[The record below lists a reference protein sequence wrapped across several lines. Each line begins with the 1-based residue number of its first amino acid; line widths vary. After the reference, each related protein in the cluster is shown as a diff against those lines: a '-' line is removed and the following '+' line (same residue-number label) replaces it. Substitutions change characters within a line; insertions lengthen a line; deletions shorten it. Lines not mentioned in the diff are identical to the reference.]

1 VSRNRLLSILLLG
14 ATIAATSTTRASLYL
29 SAAPAENFTPAAKFL
44 SAALPATGAVPSPAA
59 KHKKKS
65 RSTQPPPLHGPLP
78 AQIATILADPPLAGS
93 FWGISVTQL
102 DGTPIFALN
111 DDKRFAAA
119 SSTKL
124 LTTAAAFTLLG
135 PRFTTTTRV
144 FAPAGVA
151 AGTVH
156 GDLILY
162 GMGDTSMSARSLP
175 YNGHTERNGDPLS
188 AYDDLAQQIAAAG
201 VRQVD
206 GNITGDDT
214 YFPWQPWPNGWAWND
229 LQWEYGAPVSAL
241 ITNDNVVYL
250 TITPGAAPG
259 DPATYTW
266 LPQIDYFTLQ
276 SSIRTVAAGP
286 GVKTTLGAER
296 DPGSNTVR
304 LWGTIPVNAQ
314 PSSLALAANDPAIL
328 AAEALRERLLT
339 HGVRVLGTTAARH
352 RDNSEV
358 DPNDTTNPNAGDNI
372 SDFPVTNSNDASIGN
387 DASFNNEVSFR
398 PEIPAPAGIAAE
410 KTAAAIELAPA
421 PTSAFI
427 PGQATPPPPTGT
439 LLAQRT
445 SPPLLQDLTVTN
457 KVSQNLHAEVTL
469 LQLAANTG
477 NLLSRKDALATERRF
492 LLSTG
497 MLPADFLVY
506 DGSGLSRDDM
516 ITPRAFTALLRFAAR
531 QSWGAAYRATLPVSG
546 TDGTLNARLNTPDL
560 KGRVSAKTGS
570 LSEDSALT
578 GYLTAASGKTIV
590 FSILSNRHLP
600 GSAARTAIDRIIA
613 AIVAT
618 N

>member
-1 VSRNRLLSILLLG
+1 LLSLAVLSV
-14 ATIAATSTTRASLYL
+14 AAASSNARASLYI
-29 SAAPAENFTPAAKFL
+29 SASSAENFSAVATVANSHTHASL
-44 SAALPATGAVPSPAA
+44 TSAAAPHKRKTRAAT
-59 KHKKKS
+59 
-65 RSTQPPPLHGPLP
+65 PPPTHGPLA
-78 AQIATILADPPLAGS
+78 AQINTILADPPLAGS
-93 FWGISVTQL
+93 TWGISVTQV

-119 SSTKL
+119 SCTKL

-135 PRFTTTTRV
+135 PRFTSSTRV
-144 FAPAGVA
+144 FAPTGISAGV
-151 AGTVH
+151 VH
-156 GDLILY
+156 GDLVLY
-162 GMGDTSMSARSLP
+162 GMGDTSMSARALP
-175 YNGHTERNGDPLS
+175 YNLHTERNGDPLA
-188 AYDDLAQQIAAAG
+188 AYDDLAAQVAAAG

-206 GNITGDDT
+206 GNITGDDS

-241 ITNDNVVYL
+241 ITNDNVIYL

-266 LPQIDYFTLQ
+266 LPEINYFALQ

-286 GVKTTLGAER
+286 GIKTTLGAER
-296 DPGSNTVR
+296 DPNSNTVR
-304 LWGTIPVNAQ
+304 LWGTIPLNAQ

-328 AAEALRERLLT
+328 AAEALRERLLV
-339 HGVRVLGTTAARH
+339 HGVRVLGTTAAKH
-352 RDNSEV
+352 RDNSEIDTS
-358 DPNDTTNPNAGDNI
+358 DPTNPNAGDNI
-372 SDFPVTNSNDASIGN
+372 SDFAVTNNDAVESAIA
-387 DASFNNEVSFR
+387 DPSASVTATATIE
-398 PEIPAPAGIAAE
+398 APA
-410 KTAAAIELAPA
+410 AP
-421 PTSAFI
+421 PT
-427 PGQATPPPPTGT
+427 PTGT
-439 LLAQRT
+439 LLAQRN
-445 SPPLLQDLTVTN
+445 SPPLIQDLTVTN

-477 NLLSRKDALATERRF
+477 SLLSRKDALSTERRF

-546 TDGTLNARLNTPDL
+546 VDGTLNARLNSPEL

-570 LSEDSALT
+570 LFEDSALT

-600 GSAARTAIDRIIA
+600 GSAARTAVDRIIA

>member
-1 VSRNRLLSILLLG
+1 VSHQRLFSLLLLS
-14 ATIAATSTTRASLYL
+14 ATVAAPSSARASLYI
-29 SAAPAENFTPAAKFL
+29 SAAPTENFSSTANFFS
-44 SAALPATGAVPSPAA
+44 SASPATGATASPTTT
-59 KHKKKS
+59 HKKKS
-65 RSTQPPPLHGPLP
+65 HAPAKPPALHGPL
-78 AQIATILADPPLAGS
+78 ASQIETILADPPLGGS
-93 FWGISVTQL
+93 SWGISITQL
-102 DGTPIFALN
+102 DGTPVYALN

-135 PRFTTTTRV
+135 PRFTTSTRV
-144 FAPAGVA
+144 FAPAGVS

-162 GMGDTSMSARSLP
+162 GMGDTSMSARTLP
-175 YNGHTERNGDPLS
+175 YNGHTERNGDPLA
-188 AYDDLAQQIAAAG
+188 AYDDLAAQIAAAG

-250 TITPGAAPG
+250 TIAPGPAPG

-266 LPQIDYFTLQ
+266 LPQMDYFTLQ
-276 SSIRTVAAGP
+276 SSIRTVASGP
-286 GVKTTLGAER
+286 GVKTTLGAQR
-296 DPGSNTVR
+296 DPNSNTVR

-352 RDNSEV
+352 RDNSEIDLG
-358 DPNDTTNPNAGDNI
+358 DPTNPSAGDSI
-372 SDFPVTNSNDASIGN
+372 SDFAVSEK
-387 DASFNNEVSFR
+387 NEVSFR
-398 PEIPAPAGIAAE
+398 PEIPASAGIVAEEPASSSDLASESVTANALIPAQAA
-410 KTAAAIELAPA
+410 
-421 PTSAFI
+421 
-427 PGQATPPPPTGT
+427 PPPPSGT

-477 NLLSRKDALATERRF
+477 TLLSRKDALSTERRF

-531 QSWGAAYRATLPVSG
+531 QSWAAAYRATLPVSG
-546 TDGTLNARLNTPDL
+546 MDGTLNARLNTPDL

-578 GYLTAASGKTIV
+578 GYLTAASGKTMV